1 MFPKLFDILANMGIW
16 IRLNDKR
23 TEPPSEEG
31 RAWGE
36 PAGNFALSLAS
47 RGDENVSIL
56 IKNLGVSVVHAQ
68 LPGWLQY
75 LKVEINGPDGAPVAL
90 KPFGKQALNDPHLAK
105 PVERV
110 FPAGKYL
117 ATDIPVGALYDMH
130 QAGSYRVRVSCPV
143 PGEASSP
150 QVYSNEIS
158 VEKAMVY

>member
-1 MFPKLFDILANMGIW
+1 MFAKLFDTLGNMGIW

-36 PAGNFALSLAS
+36 PVGNFALSLAN

-56 IKNLGVSVVHAQ
+56 IKNIGAAEVRTE
-68 LPGWLQY
+68 LPGWLHY
-75 LKVEINGPDGAPVAL
+75 LQVEITGPDGAPAAL
-90 KPFGKQALNDPHLAK
+90 KPFGKQALSDPHLAK

-117 ATDIPVGALYDMH
+117 VTDIPVGALYDMTMPG
-130 QAGSYRVRVSCPV
+130 AYRIRVSCAV
-143 PGEASSP
+143 PGQAAEM
-150 QVYSNEIS
+150 VLYSNEIAIMS
-158 VEKAMVY
+158 A